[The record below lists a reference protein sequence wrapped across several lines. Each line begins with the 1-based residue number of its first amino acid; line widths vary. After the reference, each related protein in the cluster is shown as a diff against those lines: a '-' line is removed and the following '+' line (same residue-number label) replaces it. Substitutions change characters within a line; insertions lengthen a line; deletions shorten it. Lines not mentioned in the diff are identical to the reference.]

1 MVTCKGKVFG
11 EGEVE
16 GKETKKKV
24 CRKVR
29 GQEVDSTKQRV
40 PAYLLSPSLLLV
52 FP

>member
-1 MVTCKGKVFG
+1 MCKGKEVFG

-16 GKETKKKV
+16 GRKIKNKV

-40 PAYLLSPSLLLV
+40 PAYLLSPSLLPV